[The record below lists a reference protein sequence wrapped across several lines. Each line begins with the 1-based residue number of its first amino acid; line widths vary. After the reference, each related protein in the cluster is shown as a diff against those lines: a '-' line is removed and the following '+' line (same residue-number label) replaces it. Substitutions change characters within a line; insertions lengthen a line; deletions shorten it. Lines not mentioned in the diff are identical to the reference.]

1 MYRGVIGLLD
11 RKYVIYYMYI
21 MYFELIK
28 KFEKVI
34 LYNIIK
40 E

>member
-11 RKYVIYYMYI
+11 RKYVIFYI
-21 MYFELIK
+21 MFFELIK
-28 KFEKVI
+28 KFEKVF

>member
-11 RKYVIYYMYI
+11 RKYVIYYI
-21 MYFELIK
+21 MFFELIK

-34 LYNIIK
+34 LCNIIK

>member
-1 MYRGVIGLLD
+1 MYRGVIGLLN
-11 RKYVIYYMYI
+11 RKYVIYYI
-21 MYFELIK
+21 MFFELIK